1 MATFQD
7 AVMSP
12 RVQDVVET
20 EKLEDWPI
28 DGAHPE
34 WKGFLQQQFS
44 KQAALL
50 QQLTLH
56 LREETQAGIKL
67 ENKKLS
73 QAVQEQFAKQA
84 KLLQEAMMSAS
95 ALLFVLLAGPGL
107 AVRQNGRNEP
117 ELEVHE
123 AQHETIEKEKIGDVA
138 EGDYSED
145 TAYVLP
151 MKPRRRPEARAEIL
165 MELQEEGPRDTCPR
179 RSEVWSQTG
188 RTLGQGVNGQVV
200 EVTGSGHSGPYALKV
215 PRTPEAKDD
224 AELEVAVMNSA
235 SSQHCQNVM
244 HLTAEK
250 PCVKEGSDEKVN
262 AKAYVAPKMAGDLH
276 SWVLSASLRGRTFCA
291 ERIIKQVTDGMN
303 CLHKAGYIHG
313 DLNADN
319 IFYKELDSEYCPS
332 GVVLADFGLSRRINT
347 WMHQYAE
354 NFYRGSYHLPSS
366 LFVGHRD
373 TLQIK
378 SARDDKVY
386 VTEEIDRCHG
396 QNTIKLNRLLA
407 VLTSFSRAMTRALY
421 ASSDG
426 RGSAEMCLSDP
437 GIQFSIGRGR
447 HQEGP
452 LAWLS
457 LGTEL
462 ASLQV
467 PSWPSARPGEIA
479 LIADEQAEL
488 KTTQAA
494 EEGTEP
500 AQEGS
505 PENARDN
512 KPALHSWNSTWQHDD
527 EHPEPQSKVQAVAL
541 TIVHSASFTYAI
553 TFLILVNM
561 VILGIE
567 VDVASTL
574 PPYQEPRWFGLI
586 NLTIVVIFVAELV
599 LKFVA
604 YGCRGFIHGPERWWN
619 FFDVLIISTSVMETI
634 MEFVTIWM
642 AAMQMDS
649 SHLRVMRFA
658 RIARA
663 LRGVRAVR
671 FLRFVSALRTLVF
684 SILSTM
690 WSLIWT
696 LVLLILLFYCFAVI
710 LTQLVTD
717 HCRYNEGGV
726 VNCSPDLM
734 RFWKSVAESMLTLFI
749 SISGGLSWSEAL
761 QPLRDVSEIAFL
773 CMVVYIVLTV
783 LAILNVVTGV
793 FCNNAIESARAD
805 KDIAIMKQ
813 MQKHAKQLK
822 SLRGVFKEID
832 NDQSN
837 LVSLQEL
844 KDALKSKKLASFLE
858 SMDISTQDIWTLFM
872 VMDSDG
878 SGDVTLEEFV
888 TGCMQLQGPA
898 QSIQLA
904 RMRHEN
910 LKTRAEILRVGAD
923 IGNLKALFHELLRRQ
938 GELHL

>member
-1 MATFQD
+1 MKNGIDREGSLHIAGAPTWQKSGILVFARLAATAVQPGRHIKTSKTCLDLAQRACIRRLWRGGDRTNFKRRLPGQQFEFTEFHHVLHAISVEFVPAVHSFQRVALQKLGHDTDTTVTTTPRLRLDLTNEQLALLCWGKRPTIQSTAASHYHWAPDLATCHSLEGARFLHFRHLLTADDGDCDDHVQLLLPAGGLLPFAMATFQD

-20 EKLEDWPI
+20 EGLEDWPI
-28 DGAHPE
+28 DGTHSE

-84 KLLQEAMMSAS
+84 KLLQ
-95 ALLFVLLAGPGL
+95 G
-107 AVRQNGRNEP
+107 
-117 ELEVHE
+117 
-123 AQHETIEKEKIGDVA
+123 
-138 EGDYSED
+138 
-145 TAYVLP
+145 
-151 MKPRRRPEARAEIL
+151 
-165 MELQEEGPRDTCPR
+165 
-179 RSEVWSQTG
+179 
-188 RTLGQGVNGQVV
+188 
-200 EVTGSGHSGPYALKV
+200 
-215 PRTPEAKDD
+215 
-224 AELEVAVMNSA
+224 
-235 SSQHCQNVM
+235 
-244 HLTAEK
+244 
-250 PCVKEGSDEKVN
+250 
-262 AKAYVAPKMAGDLH
+262 
-276 SWVLSASLRGRTFCA
+276 
-291 ERIIKQVTDGMN
+291 
-303 CLHKAGYIHG
+303 
-313 DLNADN
+313 
-319 IFYKELDSEYCPS
+319 
-332 GVVLADFGLSRRINT
+332 
-347 WMHQYAE
+347 
-354 NFYRGSYHLPSS
+354 
-366 LFVGHRD
+366 
-373 TLQIK
+373 
-378 SARDDKVY
+378 
-386 VTEEIDRCHG
+386 
-396 QNTIKLNRLLA
+396 
-407 VLTSFSRAMTRALY
+407 
-421 ASSDG
+421 
-426 RGSAEMCLSDP
+426 
-437 GIQFSIGRGR
+437 
-447 HQEGP
+447 
-452 LAWLS
+452 
-457 LGTEL
+457 
-462 ASLQV
+462 LQV
-467 PSWPSARPGEIA
+467 PPWPSARPGEIA

-527 EHPEPQSKVQAVAL
+527 EHPEPQSKAQAVAL

-619 FFDVLIISTSVMETI
+619 LFDVIIIGTSVLETI

-761 QPLRDVSEIAFL
+761 QPLREVSEIAFL

-910 LKTRAEILRVGAD
+910 LKTRGEILRVGAD

>member
-1 MATFQD
+1 VLPFAMATFQD

-20 EKLEDWPI
+20 EGLEDWPI
-28 DGAHPE
+28 DGTHPE

-84 KLLQEAMMSAS
+84 KLLQ
-95 ALLFVLLAGPGL
+95 GL
-107 AVRQNGRNEP
+107 
-117 ELEVHE
+117 
-123 AQHETIEKEKIGDVA
+123 
-138 EGDYSED
+138 
-145 TAYVLP
+145 
-151 MKPRRRPEARAEIL
+151 
-165 MELQEEGPRDTCPR
+165 
-179 RSEVWSQTG
+179 
-188 RTLGQGVNGQVV
+188 QVV
-200 EVTGSGHSGPYALKV
+200 P
-215 PRTPEAKDD
+215 P
-224 AELEVAVMNSA
+224 
-235 SSQHCQNVM
+235 
-244 HLTAEK
+244 
-250 PCVKEGSDEKVN
+250 
-262 AKAYVAPKMAGDLH
+262 
-276 SWVLSASLRGRTFCA
+276 
-291 ERIIKQVTDGMN
+291 
-303 CLHKAGYIHG
+303 
-313 DLNADN
+313 
-319 IFYKELDSEYCPS
+319 
-332 GVVLADFGLSRRINT
+332 
-347 WMHQYAE
+347 
-354 NFYRGSYHLPSS
+354 
-366 LFVGHRD
+366 
-373 TLQIK
+373 
-378 SARDDKVY
+378 
-386 VTEEIDRCHG
+386 
-396 QNTIKLNRLLA
+396 
-407 VLTSFSRAMTRALY
+407 
-421 ASSDG
+421 
-426 RGSAEMCLSDP
+426 
-437 GIQFSIGRGR
+437 
-447 HQEGP
+447 
-452 LAWLS
+452 
-457 LGTEL
+457 
-462 ASLQV
+462 
-467 PSWPSARPGEIA
+467 WPSARPGEIA

-488 KTTQAA
+488 KTTQAG
-494 EEGTEP
+494 EEGAEP

-505 PENARDN
+505 PEHARDN
-512 KPALHSWNSTWQHDD
+512 RPALHSWNSTWQHDD

-619 FFDVLIISTSVMETI
+619 LFDVIIIGTSVMETI

-710 LTQLVTD
+710 LTHLVTD

-734 RFWKSVAESMLTLFI
+734 RFWKSVAESMLTLFV

-761 QPLRDVSEIAFL
+761 HPLREVSGIAFL

-910 LKTRAEILRVGAD
+910 LKTRGEILRVGTD

>member
-1 MATFQD
+1 VLPFAMATFQD

-20 EKLEDWPI
+20 EGLEDWPI
-28 DGAHPE
+28 DGTHPE

-84 KLLQEAMMSAS
+84 KLLQ
-95 ALLFVLLAGPGL
+95 GL
-107 AVRQNGRNEP
+107 
-117 ELEVHE
+117 
-123 AQHETIEKEKIGDVA
+123 
-138 EGDYSED
+138 
-145 TAYVLP
+145 
-151 MKPRRRPEARAEIL
+151 
-165 MELQEEGPRDTCPR
+165 
-179 RSEVWSQTG
+179 
-188 RTLGQGVNGQVV
+188 QVV
-200 EVTGSGHSGPYALKV
+200 P
-215 PRTPEAKDD
+215 P
-224 AELEVAVMNSA
+224 
-235 SSQHCQNVM
+235 
-244 HLTAEK
+244 
-250 PCVKEGSDEKVN
+250 
-262 AKAYVAPKMAGDLH
+262 
-276 SWVLSASLRGRTFCA
+276 
-291 ERIIKQVTDGMN
+291 
-303 CLHKAGYIHG
+303 
-313 DLNADN
+313 
-319 IFYKELDSEYCPS
+319 
-332 GVVLADFGLSRRINT
+332 
-347 WMHQYAE
+347 
-354 NFYRGSYHLPSS
+354 
-366 LFVGHRD
+366 
-373 TLQIK
+373 
-378 SARDDKVY
+378 
-386 VTEEIDRCHG
+386 
-396 QNTIKLNRLLA
+396 
-407 VLTSFSRAMTRALY
+407 
-421 ASSDG
+421 
-426 RGSAEMCLSDP
+426 
-437 GIQFSIGRGR
+437 
-447 HQEGP
+447 
-452 LAWLS
+452 
-457 LGTEL
+457 
-462 ASLQV
+462 
-467 PSWPSARPGEIA
+467 WPSARPGEIA

-488 KTTQAA
+488 KTTQAG
-494 EEGTEP
+494 EEGAEP

-505 PENARDN
+505 PEHARDN
-512 KPALHSWNSTWQHDD
+512 RPALHSWNSTWQHDD

-619 FFDVLIISTSVMETI
+619 LFDVIIIGTSVMETI

-734 RFWKSVAESMLTLFI
+734 RFWKSVAESMLTLFV

-761 QPLRDVSEIAFL
+761 HPLREVSGIAFL
-773 CMVVYIVLTV
+773 CMMVYIVLTV

-910 LKTRAEILRVGAD
+910 LKTRGEILRVGTD